1 MRDSR
6 GLLSLLPSCSFH
18 VLAFFLH
25 NRSLWQTVCQ
35 RVISEIGHSAHIS
48 FSCSFA
54 DSLNHHYYLT
64 GSNPCPNSEF
74 VRLSPD
80 TFFLRAMLPF
90 LLVFVLVTL
99 PQDISLLDSLLLL
112 NPFFILLVRM
122 QVQATEA
129 TQSIVGNK
137 EEAL

>member
-1 MRDSR
+1 
-6 GLLSLLPSCSFH
+6 
-18 VLAFFLH
+18 
-25 NRSLWQTVCQ
+25 
-35 RVISEIGHSAHIS
+35 
-48 FSCSFA
+48 
-54 DSLNHHYYLT
+54 
-64 GSNPCPNSEF
+64 
-74 VRLSPD
+74 
-80 TFFLRAMLPF
+80 MLPF

-99 PQDISLLDSLLLL
+99 PQDISLIDSLLLL